1 MIEVVVNGK
10 FFDPNN
16 CDEQTR
22 ERAKDYLVCSFL
34 EMANRKNPP
43 EKKLVA
49 LNLYL
54 HTNFPELFD
63 IEEII
68 NGR

>member
-1 MIEVVVNGK
+1 
-10 FFDPNN
+10 
-16 CDEQTR
+16 
-22 ERAKDYLVCSFL
+22 
-34 EMANRKNPP
+34 MANRKIPP

-63 IEEII
+63 IEEIT

>member
-10 FFDPNN
+10 FFDPSN

-22 ERAKDYLVCSFL
+22 ERTKDYLVCSFL

-63 IEEII
+63 IEEIT
-68 NGR
+68 NGS